1 MTEKAEQTEEMENM
15 RRETDWASLKSIYNS
30 SLFCSL
36 GFFYVAFILPI
47 MAVTMEADAIQVGMI
62 FASFTLG
69 IAVFSPLAGRIVKRK
84 RRRQAIFAGALFRSL
99 SYIGMAM
106 AIYLGLVDLLILNSL
121 VWGCGA
127 AFYYVGSDAEISER
141 AINENRAEAFGR
153 REAANA
159 RGSIIGAFTGF
170 SLLIIFN
177 GIVPFL
183 FFAATSLLGGVIVL
197 ASRVPPIEHEALVRS
212 QDRQAAIA
220 VGIVALVIAAAIDA
234 FGMSLLAPF
243 VELFI
248 LERFTTDIVLIA
260 LIYLPPGIIISF
272 VSGPIGRYADKANK
286 IHVIAFASL
295 IGFATNIMLV
305 IALDLWWIA
314 AIFIV
319 QTVVGTAGHTVM
331 SSVFGTAYE
340 GKADEGFGHFRGV
353 LAFARFIAPIV
364 GGMMWVSLNPAAP
377 FVMVGIMELLLV
389 PVYYV
394 GMKRYQQALLQ
405 QATELEN
412 E

>member
-1 MTEKAEQTEEMENM
+1 
-15 RRETDWASLKSIYNS
+15 
-30 SLFCSL
+30 
-36 GFFYVAFILPI
+36 
-47 MAVTMEADAIQVGMI
+47 
-62 FASFTLG
+62 
-69 IAVFSPLAGRIVKRK
+69 
-84 RRRQAIFAGALFRSL
+84 
-99 SYIGMAM
+99 M

-141 AINENRAEAFGR
+141 AIHENRAEAFGR
-153 REAANA
+153 REAANG
-159 RGSIIGAFTGF
+159 RGSVIGVFIGF

-183 FFAATSLLGGVIVL
+183 FFAATSLIGGAIVL
-197 ASRVPPIEHEALVRS
+197 TSRVPPIEHEAQVRS

-234 FGMSLLAPF
+234 FGMSLLSPF

-286 IHVIAFASL
+286 IHVVAIASL

-305 IALDLWWIA
+305 FAPDL
-314 AIFIV
+314 
-319 QTVVGTAGHTVM
+319 
-331 SSVFGTAYE
+331 
-340 GKADEGFGHFRGV
+340 
-353 LAFARFIAPIV
+353 
-364 GGMMWVSLNPAAP
+364 
-377 FVMVGIMELLLV
+377 
-389 PVYYV
+389 
-394 GMKRYQQALLQ
+394 
-405 QATELEN
+405 
-412 E
+412 